1 MSEKFRVII
10 AAVRDFSNYELLR
23 NKCDEFLHDKVDRG
37 IVVFCGTDKGS
48 FSLGKRYAQEKGYMI
63 EVFSA
68 DWKKYGNRAGYIRDF
83 QMVNSAHAL
92 IAFWDGESKEGKRKI
107 DFARRIGIEVYVPHY
122 EYLNFG
128 SSLEKY
134 LSDVSSEPLLS
145 REEEVELVQNI
156 CQGGYEG
163 QRAKDKLVKAYRRF
177 VIVIAKQYQHQGL
190 SLIDLIDEGNI
201 GLMKA
206 VEKFDER
213 CGFKLTRYVFWWIR
227 QRILHAIDEQSR
239 VHRIPISLVG
249 RMRHPK

>member
-68 DWKKYGNRAGYIRDF
+68 DWKKYANRAGYIRDF

-128 SSLEKY
+128 SSLEMY
-134 LSDVSSEPLLS
+134 LSDVSLNLCYPEKKRLNLS
-145 REEEVELVQNI
+145 
-156 CQGGYEG
+156 
-163 QRAKDKLVKAYRRF
+163 KRF
-177 VIVIAKQYQHQGL
+177 VKE
-190 SLIDLIDEGNI
+190 DTRGN
-201 GLMKA
+201 A
-206 VEKFDER
+206 
-213 CGFKLTRYVFWWIR
+213 
-227 QRILHAIDEQSR
+227 QRISWCR
-239 VHRIPISLVG
+239 PIAVS
-249 RMRHPK
+249 

>member
-1 MSEKFRVII
+1 M
-10 AAVRDFSNYELLR
+10 
-23 NKCDEFLHDKVDRG
+23 
-37 IVVFCGTDKGS
+37 VVCGSSKGT

-63 EVFSA
+63 EGFSA

-107 DFARRIGIEVYVPHY
+107 DFARRIGIDVYVPQY

-134 LSDVSSEPLLS
+134 LSDVSSEPLLY
-145 REEEVELVQNI
+145 REEEVELVQKI

-163 QRAKDKLVKAYRRF
+163 QRAKDKLVKVNRRF
-177 VIVIAKQYQHQGL
+177 VIAIAKQYQHQGL
-190 SLIDLIDEGNI
+190 SLIDLIDKGNI

-206 VEKFDER
+206 SERFDK
-213 CGFKLTRYVFWWIR
+213 CSGFKFMSYAVWWIR
-227 QRILHAIDEQSR
+227 QSILNTIAEQGH
-239 VHRIPISLVG
+239 VERIPLALVEKL
-249 RMRHPK
+249 RHPK